1 MFQIIKL
8 QTPLMEAS
16 KYEAAQKAKSKKGQ
30 ASKKI
35 MKIFGVSQI
44 QIKLL
49 LSHLQLGG
57 NGQFT
62 YLRLSLLICKIE
74 I

>member
-1 MFQIIKL
+1 
-8 QTPLMEAS
+8 
-16 KYEAAQKAKSKKGQ
+16 
-30 ASKKI
+30 

-62 YLRLSLLICKIE
+62 YLRLSFLICKIE